1 MLISISAVAGTSYV
15 GGTVNGT
22 EYIFT
27 SADGYT
33 WTANVPK
40 AEDDLYIL
48 DLQLV
53 DEAGNQSTYGG
64 TFKYVLPYFIYDRTA
79 EDIIQRKRKAFLNAE
94 DMRRIESNTEL
105 IASYISVPVS
115 VKTDWHT
122 GDLPRESDYERIR
135 QNTEKIRTGYAIR
148 ADTPKVPPRPFNHF
162 QKWNDIEKILHDVF
176 YIYINNYNNKIYCGE
191 NACCGDEIGV
201 I

>member
-1 MLISISAVAGTSYV
+1 MLISIGVGAVYV

-22 EYIFT
+22 EYAFT
-27 SADGYT
+27 SADGVT
-33 WTANVPK
+33 WRVNVPR
-40 AEDDLYIL
+40 AEDDLYTL

-53 DEAGNQSTYGG
+53 DAAGNRSTYGG

-79 EDIIQRKRKAFLNAE
+79 DDIIQRAKKAFLNVE

-115 VKTDWHT
+115 VKTDWNT

-135 QNTEKIRTGYAIR
+135 RNTEKIRAGYVIR
-148 ADTPKVPPRPFNHF
+148 ADTPEVPERPYNHF

-176 YIYINNYNNKIYCGE
+176 YIYINNFNSKIYCGE
-191 NACCGDEIGV
+191 DAGCGDEIGV